1 MAASK
6 PNSSVSARHFSG
18 PPAMPMT
25 RPAPLILA
33 ICPAMLPT
41 APAAPDT
48 TTVSPSFSLPVSSR
62 PK

>member
-33 ICPAMLPT
+33 I
-41 APAAPDT
+41 
-48 TTVSPSFSLPVSSR
+48 
-62 PK
+62 

>member
-1 MAASK
+1 MHASN
-6 PNSSVSARHFSG
+6 PNSSVTSGHLAG

-25 RPAPLILA
+25 WQPLILA
-33 ICPAMLPT
+33 ICPATLPT

-48 TTVSPSFSLPVSSR
+48 TTVSPSLSRPVSSR